1 MTNTNVTNFRKN
13 LFEYINQAVE
23 FNDVINVNTKK
34 GNAIVMSEEEYN
46 SLIETLHLTSNP
58 EFVKEIKDSLQ
69 EPLDDM
75 VFANLHSTM
84 VRLKQAPYKP
94 RYFPELSHP
103 KLSTS

>member
-46 SLIETLHLTSNP
+46 SLIETLRLTSNP

-75 VFANLHSTM
+75 VSAKDL
-84 VRLKQAPYKP
+84 
-94 RYFPELSHP
+94 EW
-103 KLSTS
+103 